1 MRYHTCFW
9 YYFCIHTIYTISF
22 ALCKLRH
29 ATTDHIWPCRCRC
42 NAWHVN
48 VLCHLAGTLG
58 FGVASF
64 QGLCLLLSDGV
75 FGFIRGLLWGRVEGY
90 VFGTL
95 YIWVIS
101 SRLKWAMCFFLMAH
115 FNFQHKLLDGKYLC
129 RQSMMLQILGDS
141 QTFSASWNKTT
152 TLTYAYHR
160 PMHHWLTVYDTV
172 RIQKSCWVA

>member
-48 VLCHLAGTLG
+48 VLCHPAGTLG

-101 SRLKWAMCFFLMAH
+101 SRLKWAMCFFFKWHISIFNISFLMENIFAASRWC
-115 FNFQHKLLDGKYLC
+115 C
-129 RQSMMLQILGDS
+129 RSWGILRHS
-141 QTFSASWNKTT
+141 QQAEIK
-152 TLTYAYHR
+152 
-160 PMHHWLTVYDTV
+160 PPP
-172 RIQKSCWVA
+172 